1 MDDSSIISLPNKI
14 EMQEPSLTGVKLED
28 RTTVRNII
36 YLLHAC
42 KHPERLCSSWSV
54 QNTRTGYEITGLLQ
68 KDFKVLHENLDFI
81 KLADPLRIM
90 SIAISNPGDVPQIV
104 ISLLSKT
111 EPIMLTE
118 LAICM
123 QKKRKFWS
131 KDE

>member
-1 MDDSSIISLPNKI
+1 MSNLNIPDPCTKI

-28 RTTVRNII
+28 RNTVRNII

-42 KHPERLCSSWSV
+42 RHPERLCSSWSV

-68 KDFKVLHENLDFI
+68 KDFRVLLENLDFI
-81 KLADPLRIM
+81 RLADPLRIT

-104 ISLLSKT
+104 ISLLSKN

-118 LAICM
+118 LGICM
-123 QKKRKFWS
+123 QKKRKFYS
-131 KDE
+131 KEE